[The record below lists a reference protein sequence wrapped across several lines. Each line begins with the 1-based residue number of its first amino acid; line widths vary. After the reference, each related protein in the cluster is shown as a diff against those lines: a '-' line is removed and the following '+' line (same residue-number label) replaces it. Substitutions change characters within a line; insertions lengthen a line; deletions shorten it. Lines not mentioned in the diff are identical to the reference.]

1 MSLANGK
8 DGKKWKVQQS
18 SLHFC
23 CISNEFSSCSSTAG
37 QETMFQ
43 VDIKWAAKKRKPKSS
58 KAEVKTNQGK
68 KAQKPSLIKNRKK
81 SPALLQC
88 CTR

>member
-1 MSLANGK
+1 
-8 DGKKWKVQQS
+8 
-18 SLHFC
+18 
-23 CISNEFSSCSSTAG
+23 
-37 QETMFQ
+37 MFQ
-43 VDIKWAAKKRKPKSS
+43 VDSKWAAKKRKPKSS